1 MPSAIDTTLALVSLA
16 ETQEY
21 LKVSG
26 SAEDA
31 ILGSL
36 INSASAWVNSFLKR
50 RLLQTSYVEYYSGDG
65 SAELVLRNYPIVSVT
80 SVYVDGLRDFGS
92 TTLIDSDN
100 IIIKKGTGILR
111 AFDLLYGWECGDSN
125 IKVTYAAGY
134 ALASMPYEVRLAV
147 KRIVDNQYRLGYTH
161 RKLDYQTES
170 MQQVT
175 TTFKDFDVPKD
186 VRSMLMMYRSS
197 IPAPQFEYAD

>member
-50 RLLQTSYVEYYSGDG
+50 RLLETSYVEYYSGDG

-92 TTLIDSDN
+92 TTLIDPDN

-175 TTFKDFDVPKD
+175 TTFKDFDIPKD
-186 VRSMLMMYRSS
+186 VKSMLMMYRSA